1 MAAAV
6 KIDAADVE
14 EQLERLE
21 RVHAFVRFI
30 EEKELPDRSMTL
42 RYRFVHVLYQN
53 ALYGSLRP
61 TRKAQL
67 SLTMAETLLGLYRE
81 RGAEIAANLAFLFE
95 SARILLA
102 PRIIRQSPRET
113 LCTFWRTRKRRRRL
127 NTRCA

>member
-1 MAAAV
+1 M
-6 KIDAADVE
+6 
-14 EQLERLE
+14 
-21 RVHAFVRFI
+21 RFI

-81 RGAEIAANLAFLFE
+81 RSAEIAALEATLAALA
-95 SARILLA
+95 ARA
-102 PRIIRQSPRET
+102 
-113 LCTFWRTRKRRRRL
+113 
-127 NTRCA
+127 